1 MNINIVKNGL
11 TVELYKKIRDTVG
24 FKSYEDGD
32 IDEAI
37 KHSLYT
43 VVAYDGEK
51 AVGIAR
57 IVGDNRIAFF
67 IKDVVTIPAY
77 QNKSIG
83 HLMMLSIFE
92 YLDQHAAKGAYVGL
106 MSTPGK
112 EKFYTKYGF
121 IERPSEGFGSGM
133 VMFYE
138 PKK

>member
-1 MNINIVKNGL
+1 MNIKIVKNGL
-11 TVELYKKIRDTVG
+11 TVDLYKKIRDTVG

-43 VVAYDGEK
+43 VVVYDDDK

-57 IVGDNRIAFF
+57 LVGDNRLAFF
-67 IKDVVTIPAY
+67 IKDVVTIPEY

-83 HLMMLSIFE
+83 HLMMLNIFE

-112 EKFYTKYGF
+112 ESFYKKYGF

-138 PKK
+138 SKK

>member
-57 IVGDNRIAFF
+57 IVGDNRLAFF
-67 IKDVVTIPAY
+67 IKDVVTIPEY
-77 QNKSIG
+77 QKKSIG

-92 YLDQHAAKGAYVGL
+92 YLDQHAAKDAYVGL

-112 EKFYTKYGF
+112 EKFYSTYGF